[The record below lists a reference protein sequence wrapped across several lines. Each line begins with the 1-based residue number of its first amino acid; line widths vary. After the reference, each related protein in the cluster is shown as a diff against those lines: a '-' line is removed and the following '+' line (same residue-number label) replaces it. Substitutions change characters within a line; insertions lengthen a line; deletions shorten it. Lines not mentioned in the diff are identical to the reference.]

1 MRSTRTSFKPVL
13 LFCLLVLVLNGCR
26 LTDHSEK
33 DPDAVTADGLNFP
46 KSGFEDVDPADL
58 PKVEFEETHM
68 DLGKI
73 VQGAKVDRTFTFEN
87 TGGSALVISDV
98 RGSCG
103 CTVAKDWPKEPVKPG
118 ASGTIAFTFDSEG
131 RNGRQDKT
139 ITMVANT
146 SPPSTVLT
154 FSAEVIGP
162 DVKP

>member
-1 MRSTRTSFKPVL
+1 MSMVAHSKAVFLVL
-13 LFCLLVLVLNGCR
+13 LVPFLLGSCR

-33 DPDAVTADGLNFP
+33 DPNAITPDALNFP
-46 KSGFEDVDPADL
+46 SSGFENVDRSDL
-58 PKVEFEETHM
+58 PEATFEVTHL
-68 DLGKI
+68 DLGKV
-73 VQGAKVDRTFTFEN
+73 VQGTKVERTFGFEN

-103 CTVAKDWPKEPVKPG
+103 CTVANDWPKQPVKPG
-118 ASGTIAFTFDSEG
+118 EKGTISFTFDSEG
-131 RNGRQDKT
+131 RSGRQNKT
-139 ITMVANT
+139 ITMVGNT